1 MVMRSLNPLAVHIAE
16 RHNNVLSR
24 YLPSCICQ
32 RLGILKGGSS
42 GIETEAVDTAAAAGR
57 SERVLIVA
65 ADGGQSEAGGCRVLS
80 VSDTARMARVFVRL
94 QRIPGAKDA
103 IRPGSSTGKD
113 VKLPGSST
121 GEDAKL
127 PGSSTAE
134 DPKQPG
140 SSTAEDA
147 KLPGSSTGEDA
158 KLPGISTGEDA
169 KLPGNLTGEDAK
181 LPGNSTA
188 EDGKLPGSSPQKSGV
203 VASAAEISSPAST
216 TTTISSTQIQ
226 AGCIPTVQPVAA
238 SQTKKNKHIARSPP
252 NNVAISPP
260 NGEKAKRGKSTTRS
274 HPAIASSPGTESLP
288 PYNMVCHIYI

>member
-1 MVMRSLNPLAVHIAE
+1 MRSLNPLAVHIAE

-127 PGSSTAE
+127 PGSS
-134 DPKQPG
+134 
-140 SSTAEDA
+140 
-147 KLPGSSTGEDA
+147 
-158 KLPGISTGEDA
+158 
-169 KLPGNLTGEDAK
+169 
-181 LPGNSTA
+181 
-188 EDGKLPGSSPQKSGV
+188 PQKPGV